1 MAMLSILGLYRW
13 DNRLFDGMALPPN
26 FVRYKDDLVNI
37 LVEEL
42 AELELV
48 YPNWDYM
55 RESIATWSSLNV
67 QRWERLLRTTT
78 FEYDPISN
86 YDRTEEWTDTN
97 NASTKV
103 AGFDSGTLVDSA
115 AGSGNSQHRGRTFGN
130 IGVTTTQKMIEEER
144 SVNAWT
150 FHRVIIDEFKQRFC
164 VMVY

>member
-13 DNRLFDGMALPPN
+13 DRRLFDGLSLPVE
-26 FVRYKDDLVNI
+26 FIRYKDDLVHM

-55 RESIATWSSLNV
+55 RESIAAWSALNV
-67 QRWERLLRTTT
+67 QRWERLLRTTS
-78 FEYDPISN
+78 FDYDPISN

-97 NASTKV
+97 TAGTQV
-103 AGFDSGTLVDSA
+103 AGFDSGRLVDSA
-115 AGSGNSQHRGRTFGN
+115 SGSGNSQHQGRTYGN

-144 SVNAWT
+144 SVNTWA
-150 FHRVIIDEFKQRFC
+150 FYRVIIDEFKTRYC

>member
-1 MAMLSILGLYRW
+1 MAMLTILGLYRW
-13 DNRLFDGMALPPN
+13 DNHLFDGLSLPAN
-26 FVRYKDDLVNI
+26 FVRYKDDLVGV

-48 YPNWDYM
+48 YPDWDYM
-55 RESIATWSSLNV
+55 RESIASWSSLNV
-67 QRWERLLRTTT
+67 QRWERLLRTTA

-97 NASTKV
+97 NAGTKV

-115 AGSGNSQHRGRTFGN
+115 SGSGNSQHRGRTFGN

-144 SVNAWT
+144 SVNTWA
-150 FHRVIIDEFKQRFC
+150 FHRVIIDEFKRRYC